1 MGNAAISHTGT
12 TSGTTSA
19 QEMDGKNLQ
28 REVVKKGWLQKRGE
42 YITTWRKRYF
52 VLFSDGG
59 FSGFKTMESVE
70 DESGEKQNNFTV
82 EGCQIM
88 TASKPKPFT
97 FIIRGL
103 QLTSVVERMFS
114 VDTETQRQSWVEA
127 IEKVKEGLAVHSPAG
142 GTVSTNENP
151 LQDYELL
158 KVLGRGTFGKVVL
171 CREKKNQKLY
181 AMKILRKEVIVS
193 RGEVEHTMAEKRVLE
208 SSAHPFIISLRRSF
222 TTEDRLCL
230 VMEYVNGG
238 ELFVHLGKEHKFTEE
253 RTRFYGAEIASALGY
268 LHKNG
273 IVYRDLKLEN
283 LLLDSDGHIK
293 VADMGLVKEG
303 VQGEDTT
310 KTFCGTPE
318 YLAPELLHEM
328 DYGTAVDWWAL
339 GCVMYEMMSGRL
351 PFYSRDQTKLFTAIM
366 TQKLTLPGGISSPA
380 KALLSGLLSKDP
392 AQRLGAGPGDVQEI
406 KEHQFFQAIDWKA
419 LEEKRLTPPF
429 KPVVNGL
436 LDTKYFDSEFTD
448 QSVALTPPNTGLITP
463 ITEEEEN
470 VMDTTFNRFS
480 TVLDN

>member
-1 MGNAAISHTGT
+1 M
-12 TSGTTSA
+12 
-19 QEMDGKNLQ
+19 ERKNLQ
-28 REVVKKGWLQKRGE
+28 REVVKKGWLHKRGE
-42 YITTWRKRYF
+42 YIQTWRKRYF

-70 DESGEKQNNFTV
+70 GESGEKQNNFTV

-114 VDTETQRQSWVEA
+114 VESEPERQSWIEA
-127 IEKVKEGLAVHSPAG
+127 IEKVKEGLAVHSPTGDSHVA
-142 GTVSTNENP
+142 TNENP

-238 ELFVHLGKEHKFTEE
+238 ELFVHLGREHKFTEE

-310 KTFCGTPE
+310 RTFCGTPE
-318 YLAPELLHEM
+318 YLAPELLQEA

-339 GCVMYEMMSGRL
+339 GCVMYEMMTGRL

-366 TQKLTLPGGISSPA
+366 KEKLSLPSSISSPA
-380 KALLSGLLSKDP
+380 NALLSGLLSKDP

-406 KEHQFFQAIDWKA
+406 KEHQFFQAINWRA
-419 LEEKRLTPPF
+419 LDEKRVTPPF
-429 KPVVNGL
+429 KPAVNGL
-436 LDTKYFDSEFTD
+436 LDTKYFDSEFTG
-448 QSVALTPPNTGLITP
+448 QSVALTPPTDQSLISS
-463 ITEEEEN
+463 IQEQEEEE
-470 VMDTTFNRFS
+470 DTFHRFS
-480 TVLDN
+480 YQPEV

>member
-1 MGNAAISHTGT
+1 MGS
-12 TSGTTSA
+12 
-19 QEMDGKNLQ
+19 
-28 REVVKKGWLQKRGE
+28 
-42 YITTWRKRYF
+42 TWER
-52 VLFSDGG
+52 
-59 FSGFKTMESVE
+59 
-70 DESGEKQNNFTV
+70 ESGEKQNNFTV

-114 VDTETQRQSWVEA
+114 VESEPERQAWVEA
-127 IEKVKEGLAVHSPAG
+127 IEKVKEGLSVHSPAG
-142 GTVSTNENP
+142 GAGATNENP

-238 ELFVHLGKEHKFTEE
+238 ELFVHLGREHKFTEE

-303 VQGEDTT
+303 VQGDDTT
-310 KTFCGTPE
+310 RTFCGTPE
-318 YLAPELLHEM
+318 YLAPELLHEA

-339 GCVMYEMMSGRL
+339 GCVMYEMMTGRL
-351 PFYSRDQTKLFTAIM
+351 PFYSRDQSKLFTAIM
-366 TQKLTLPGGISSPA
+366 NDKLSLPGSISSPA

-392 AQRLGAGPGDVQEI
+392 AKRLGAGTGDVQEI
-406 KEHQFFQAIDWKA
+406 KEHQFFQAIDWRA

-429 KPVVNGL
+429 KPAVNGL
-436 LDTKYFDSEFTD
+436 LDTKYFDSEFTG
-448 QSVALTPPNTGLITP
+448 QSVALTPPSDQGLITS
-463 ITEEEEN
+463 ITEEEEF
-470 VMDTTFNRFS
+470 DRFSYQPEDFNRFS
-480 TVLDN
+480 FQPQPEV

>member
-1 MGNAAISHTGT
+1 VGQE
-12 TSGTTSA
+12 A
-19 QEMDGKNLQ
+19 QDMDGKNFQ
-28 REVVKKGWLQKRGE
+28 REVVKKGWLHKRGE
-42 YITTWRKRYF
+42 YIQTWRKRYF

-70 DESGEKQNNFTV
+70 GESGEKQNNFTV

-114 VDTETQRQSWVEA
+114 VESEPERQSWVEA
-127 IEKVKEGLAVHSPAG
+127 IEGVKEGLGVSPAG
-142 GTVSTNENP
+142 GSVATNENP

-238 ELFVHLGKEHKFTEE
+238 ELFVHLGREHKFSEE

-283 LLLDSDGHIK
+283 LLLDGDGHIK

-310 KTFCGTPE
+310 RTFCGTPE
-318 YLAPELLHEM
+318 YLAPELLQEV

-339 GCVMYEMMSGRL
+339 GCVMYEMMTGRL

-366 TQKLTLPGGISSPA
+366 KDKLSFPSSISSPA
-380 KALLSGLLSKDP
+380 KTLLSGLLSKDP
-392 AQRLGAGPGDVQEI
+392 AQRLGGGPGDVQEL
-406 KEHQFFQAIDWKA
+406 KEHQFFQAIDWRA
-419 LEEKRLTPPF
+419 LEEKRVTPPF
-429 KPVVNGL
+429 KPAVNGL
-436 LDTKYFDSEFTD
+436 MDTKYFDSEFTG
-448 QSVALTPPNTGLITP
+448 QSIVMTPPNDPSLITS
-463 ITEEEEN
+463 IMEEEE
-470 VMDTTFNRFS
+470 DTFNRFS
-480 TVLDN
+480 YQGGP